1 MACESSQSSIR
12 VTFPLELPP
21 PSALALFHRAVRR
34 SPIRIWWRVLPLAA
48 QFAIA
53 VLIAA
58 AGWSVVAHRV
68 LSGHA
73 ERLSHADHV
82 VAGLQRGELAAMQRG
97 APVAELG
104 SASHVLANAR
114 AVSGREA
121 RLLRRDIML
130 LLIGIF
136 ATLAVIL
143 VVAMRK
149 ITRTFHGFVRGAA
162 AVAAGNYDGARVEHF
177 RGGSREMHELADA
190 FEDISRNLEAREQI
204 VRSDMLQLRELEQM
218 KSDFVST
225 VSHELRTPLT
235 SMRGAL
241 GLVIGGTAGPVEAR
255 ARELLHIA
263 FNNTERLI
271 RLINDML
278 DIEKI
283 ESGHTGQRMERCD
296 LGGVLR
302 LTVAG
307 LESYALENEVR
318 VILERDRPV
327 YVTGDP
333 DRLVQVFT
341 NLLSNA
347 IKFSPRD
354 SEVIVRLET
363 EGKTAQVTVA
373 DRGPGIPAEFHDRLF
388 GRFQQAE
395 RTSTRKHG
403 GSGLGLAIARAII
416 ELHSGTIR
424 FNTELGAGTTFTVE
438 LPYVPTVTPLSVP
451 IHLDRDRH
459 RLLILDQDSG
469 MLTVLQTLCGPIG
482 EVTGVRSVE
491 DGWLESRRGVFD
503 AIVID
508 PNLKE
513 GNGLELIR
521 RLRGMK
527 NYHDVPVLVFS
538 TREYTPQELVGVTL
552 NSSHSF
558 IKSRHREQDL
568 VLRLRAV
575 LAARRPR

>member
-1 MACESSQSSIR
+1 M
-12 VTFPLELPP
+12 
-21 PSALALFHRAVRR
+21 RR
-34 SPIRIWWRVLPLAA
+34 WWRVLPLAG
-48 QFAIA
+48 QFGIA
-53 VLIAA
+53 VVIAA
-58 AGWSVVAHRV
+58 LVWSIAAHRV
-68 LSGHA
+68 LTQHT
-73 ERLSHADHV
+73 ERLEQAEQV
-82 VAGLQRGELAAMQRG
+82 VAEMQRDENAAVRLG
-97 APVAELG
+97 ARAAEQG
-104 SASHVLANAR
+104 GASDGLVQAR
-114 AVSGREA
+114 AVSAGEGR
-121 RLLRRDIML
+121 RLRREVVL
-130 LLIGIF
+130 LLLGMS
-136 ATLAVIL
+136 ATLATIL
-143 VVAMRK
+143 VAAMRK
-149 ITRTFHGFVRGAA
+149 ITQTFQGFVRGAA

-177 RGGSREMHELADA
+177 RGGSREMHDLADV

-241 GLVIGGTAGPVEAR
+241 GLVLGGTAGPVEAR

-263 FNNTERLI
+263 FHNTERLI

-318 VILERDRPV
+318 VNLERDRPV
-327 YVTGDP
+327 FVIGDS

-347 IKFSPRD
+347 IKFSPRN
-354 SEVIVRLET
+354 SEVTIRLET
-363 EGKTAQVTVA
+363 EGPSARVTVA
-373 DRGPGIPAEFHDRLF
+373 DNGPGIPEEFHDRLF

-395 RTSTRKHG
+395 RTNTRKHG
-403 GSGLGLAIARAII
+403 GSGLGLAIARAIV
-416 ELHSGTIR
+416 ELHAGTIR
-424 FNTELGAGTTFTVE
+424 FNTAIGAGTTFTVE
-438 LPYVPTVTPLSVP
+438 LPCVKSVTPSSVP
-451 IHLDRDRH
+451 ILRDRDRH

-508 PNLKE
+508 PDLPGE
-513 GNGLELIR
+513 NGLDLIR

-527 NYHDVPVLVFS
+527 SYHDVPVLV
-538 TREYTPQELVGVTL
+538 
-552 NSSHSF
+552 
-558 IKSRHREQDL
+558 
-568 VLRLRAV
+568 
-575 LAARRPR
+575 